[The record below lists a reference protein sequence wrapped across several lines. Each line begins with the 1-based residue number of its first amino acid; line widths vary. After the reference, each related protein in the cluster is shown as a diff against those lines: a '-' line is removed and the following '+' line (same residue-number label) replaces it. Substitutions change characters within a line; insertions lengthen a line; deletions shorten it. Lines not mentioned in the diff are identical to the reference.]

1 MAAPVPMYRSLLVRL
16 LAASCLIAGCA
27 IAATAWLAT
36 STATSALAY
45 QQGQSLQA
53 DGEIV
58 ERLSGYAADHGSW
71 TGVAPLLDQLSAQYR
86 MRIALVGDGGSVISD
101 STRQSASLPPTAT
114 ATIDPLS
121 FDTSTTPGAQRPG
134 IDPRVVGPYLLTAQ
148 ESSALRQ
155 LADHE
160 VSCLTS
166 NGAQAQAVELPT
178 GRYTVQSNASDQAV
192 AGCGGLGAR
201 VSAPTATEA
210 GPAPASVAFVPTA
223 TEAKPLA
230 DLAAATAACL
240 TRQGVTV
247 KFDLTVTP
255 GFQLRSRQT
264 EVLEQ
269 GGQCLQAARIDQLRP
284 YVAPP
289 AQLYLG
295 IGTTAR
301 EHFDLT
307 GQNRAK
313 IIWTAALV
321 LAITLAV
328 TTLVGLRLVRPLR
341 ALIHTAR
348 QDPADF
354 ARAPVTTRDET
365 GYLAMAFNQQTERR
379 QQMDAQR
386 KAMVADIAHELRS
399 PLTNIRGWLEVTRD
413 GLVEPTPDLITSL
426 HDEAVLL
433 QHIIDDLQD
442 LASAD
447 AGTLR
452 VHPQPIP
459 VLALLRRIVV
469 AHRAQASDLGVEV
482 VVQAEPG
489 LEIHADPERIRQVLG
504 NLVSNALRH
513 TPRGGHVTLTA
524 IADPEAVEI
533 SVVDTGTGI
542 SEADLPY
549 IFDRFW
555 RAEKSRSRSTGGS
568 GLGLAI
574 ARHLVQAHSGTIRA
588 ESAIGVGTNMTV
600 RLPSQTPEYRRV

>member
-1 MAAPVPMYRSLLVRL
+1 MVGPVPLHRSLLVRL

-36 STATSALAY
+36 STATSALAR

-58 ERLSGYAADHGSW
+58 TQLSGYAAGHDSW
-71 TGVAPLLDQLSAQYR
+71 TGVAPLLDQLSARYR
-86 MRIALVGDGGSVISD
+86 LRIALAGAGGSVISD
-101 STRQSASLPPTAT
+101 SAKPSAPLPPTAT

-134 IDPRVVGPYLLTAQ
+134 IDPRVVGPYLLTPQ

-155 LADHE
+155 LADRE
-160 VSCLTS
+160 VTCLTS
-166 NGAQAQAVELPT
+166 KGVQAQAFMLPT
-178 GRYTVQSNASDQAV
+178 GRYTVQSDASDQGLAE
-192 AGCGGLGAR
+192 CGGADPR
-201 VSAPTATEA
+201 RITA
-210 GPAPASVAFVPTA
+210 TA

-240 TRQGVTV
+240 TRQGVTMR
-247 KFDLTVTP
+247 FRPSVTP
-255 GFQLRSRQT
+255 SFQLRSPQI

-269 GGQCLQAARIDQLRP
+269 GEQCLRTARIDQLRP

-295 IGTTAR
+295 VGTTAGER
-301 EHFDLT
+301 FDLT
-307 GQNRAK
+307 GQNRSK

-379 QQMDAQR
+379 RQMDAQR
-386 KAMVADIAHELRS
+386 TAMVADIAHELRS
-399 PLTNIRGWLEVTRD
+399 PLTNIRGWLEITRD
-413 GLVEPTPDLITSL
+413 GLVDPTPDLIRSL

-433 QHIIDDLQD
+433 HHIIDDLQD

-452 VHPQPIP
+452 VHPRPTP
-459 VLALLRRIVV
+459 VLALLRHIVV
-469 AHRAQASDLGVEV
+469 AYRAQASDLAIEL
-482 VVQAEPG
+482 VVQAEPE

-513 TPRGGHVTLTA
+513 TPPGGQVRLTA
-524 IADPEAVEI
+524 TADSDAVEI

-542 SEADLPY
+542 CEADLPY

-555 RAEKSRSRSTGGS
+555 RAEKSRNRGTGGS

-574 ARHLVQAHSGTIRA
+574 ARHLVQAHGGTMRA
-588 ESAIGVGTNMTV
+588 HSAVGVGTTMTV
-600 RLPSQTPEYRRV
+600 RLPSWTPE

>member
-1 MAAPVPMYRSLLVRL
+1 MSAPVPLHRSLLVRL

-58 ERLSGYAADHGSW
+58 ERLSGYAADHDSW
-71 TGVAPLLDQLSAQYR
+71 TGVAPLLVQLSAQYR
-86 MRIALVGDGGSVISD
+86 MRIALVGAGGSVISD
-101 STRQSASLPPTAT
+101 STKPSASLPPTAT

-155 LADHE
+155 LAEHE
-160 VSCLTS
+160 VRCLTS
-166 NGAQAQAVELPT
+166 NGAQAQAVVLPT
-178 GRYTVQSNASDQAV
+178 GRYTVQNNASDQAV
-192 AGCGGLGAR
+192 ADCGGLDTRVTAPTGP
-201 VSAPTATEA
+201 VSASAA
-210 GPAPASVAFVPTA
+210 LVPTA

-247 KFDLTVTP
+247 KHNLIITT
-255 GFQLRSRQT
+255 GFQLRSPQT
-264 EVLEQ
+264 EVLQQ

-328 TTLVGLRLVRPLR
+328 TALVGLRLVRPLR

-459 VLALLRRIVV
+459 VLALLRRVVV

-555 RAEKSRSRSTGGS
+555 RAEKSRNRSTGGS

>member
-1 MAAPVPMYRSLLVRL
+1 MAAPVPLHRSLLVRL

-36 STATSALAY
+36 STATSALAR

-58 ERLSGYAADHGSW
+58 TQLSGYAAGHDSW
-71 TGVAPLLDQLSAQYR
+71 TGVGPVLDQLSAHYQL
-86 MRIALVGDGGSVISD
+86 RIALVAAGGSVISD
-101 STRQSASLPPTAT
+101 SAKPSASLPPTPA

-121 FDTSTTPGAQRPG
+121 FDTFTTPGAQRPG

-148 ESSALRQ
+148 ESAAQRQ

-160 VSCLTS
+160 VNCLRS
-166 NGAQAQAVELPT
+166 MGLQAQAVVSPT
-178 GRYTVQSNASDQAV
+178 GRSTVQSNASPQGLAD
-192 AGCGGLGAR
+192 CGGFDPH
-201 VSAPTATEA
+201 VTT
-210 GPAPASVAFVPTA
+210 PTA

-230 DLAAATAACL
+230 DLMAATAACL
-240 TRQGVTV
+240 ARRGVSV
-247 KFDLTVTP
+247 HSGLMVTP
-255 GFQLRSRQT
+255 DFQLRSPRP
-264 EVLEQ
+264 EVLDQ
-269 GGQCLQAARIDQLRP
+269 GGPCLQAARIDQLRP
-284 YVAPP
+284 YVAPA

-295 IGTTAR
+295 IGTTGR
-301 EHFDLT
+301 GRFDLT
-307 GQNRAK
+307 GQNRSK
-313 IIWTAALV
+313 IIWAAALV

-379 QQMDAQR
+379 RDLDAQR

-399 PLTNIRGWLEVTRD
+399 PLTTIRGWLEVARD
-413 GLVEPTPDLITSL
+413 GLVDPTPDLIASL

-452 VHPQPIP
+452 VHPQPMQ
-459 VLALLRRIVV
+459 VSALLRHIAV
-469 AHRAQASDLGVEV
+469 AHRPQASDLGIEV

-513 TPRGGHVTLTA
+513 TPRGGQVTLTA
-524 IADPEAVEI
+524 TADPDAVEI
-533 SVVDTGTGI
+533 SVRDTGTGI
-542 SEADLPY
+542 PEADLPY

-555 RAEKSRSRSTGGS
+555 RAEKSRNRGTGGS

-574 ARHLVQAHSGTIRA
+574 AEHLVRAHGGTIRA
-588 ESAIGVGTNMTV
+588 RSAVGVGTNMTV
-600 RLPSQTPEYRRV
+600 RLPSQTAETAQTVQTVRTARTAQTTE